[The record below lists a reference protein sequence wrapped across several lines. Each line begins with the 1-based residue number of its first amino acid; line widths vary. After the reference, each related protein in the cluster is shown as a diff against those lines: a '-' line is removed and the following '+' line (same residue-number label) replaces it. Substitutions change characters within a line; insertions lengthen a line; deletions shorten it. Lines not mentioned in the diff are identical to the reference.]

1 MRKLRIGYLYGS
13 LMNLY
18 GDRGNI
24 LALQRRAEWRG
35 IEVSVKEISLADR
48 IAKKEYDVYFFGGG
62 QDQSQDVVGEDLQ
75 RGNGETLKYE
85 AERGVPIL
93 SICGGYQL
101 LGKYYQPKTGP
112 RVEGIGLFDAYTES
126 GDKRMV
132 GNLSL
137 VIDANLQKGGVW
149 EPHTLVGFENHSG
162 KTYLGPNVRPLGAV
176 LVGHGN
182 NGEDHTEGAVY
193 KNAIGCYLHGSLLPK
208 NPHLSDWLLKKAL
221 DASEQ
226 DPELSRMDDHFELT
240 AHSRAL
246 ERAKETS

>member
-35 IEVSVKEISLADR
+35 IEVSVKEISIGDR
-48 IAKKEYDVYFFGGG
+48 IGRNDFDIYFFGGG

-75 RGNGETLKYE
+75 RGNGEVLKHE
-85 AERGVPIL
+85 VERGVPLL

-112 RVEGIGLFDAYTES
+112 KIEGVGLFDVYTVAS
-126 GDKRMV
+126 DKRMV

-137 VIDANLQKGGVW
+137 VIDAHLEEGKVW

-162 KTYLGPNVRPLGAV
+162 KTYLGSGVRPLGAV
-176 LVGHGN
+176 LEGNGN

-193 KNAIGCYLHGSLLPK
+193 KQAVGCYLHGSLLPK
-208 NPHLSDWLLKKAL
+208 NPHLADWFLKKAL
-221 DASEQ
+221 EVSDQEA
-226 DPELSRMDDHFELT
+226 ELSRIDDHFELT
-240 AHSRAL
+240 AHRKAL
-246 ERAKETS
+246 ARTKEVG